1 MNILNLCEAI
11 SNNSS
16 LLKGHFARSNKN
28 DHSFIE
34 QFQDGIT
41 RSLQE
46 MDSKYSWKTEH
57 RFDGSIKDSVDIF
70 GSKRGDKD
78 WIIEIDATRADQ
90 VAKKFVSRLALG
102 GLSHSI
108 VYVAVLYKSTQE
120 DPSQSKKFLYYQN
133 LIAKKISK
141 ESEVLGIYVD
151 CHGDIELWN
160 FDFKH
165 NPINFEVNQKNVV
178 GMTRCCEYVVTEFIK
193 THKSITFAKLS
204 EIFGKFVSDN
214 VGGSRY
220 NKTNQILNGKV
231 VHTYTQFRGIGKGSN
246 WDEFVNL
253 CKKIKVS
260 INEKRCLYSD
270 GLLNWKI

>member
-11 SNNSS
+11 SNNTS
-16 LLKGHFARSNKN
+16 LLKGHFVRSNKN

-41 RSLQE
+41 KSLQE
-46 MDSKYSWKTEH
+46 IESSYSWKTEH
-57 RFDGSIKDSVDIF
+57 KFDGTIKDSVDIY
-70 GSKRGDKD
+70 GSMKGDKD

-102 GLSHSI
+102 GLSRPI

-141 ESEVLGIYVD
+141 DIEVYGLYID
-151 CHGDIELWN
+151 SQCNIELWD

-165 NPINFEVNQKNVV
+165 NPINFDVNKKNII
-178 GMTRCCEYVVTEFIK
+178 GMTKCCEYIVTEFVK
-193 THKSITFAKLS
+193 ANKSITFTKLS
-204 EIFGKFVSDN
+204 EIFGKFVSNN
-214 VGGSRY
+214 VRGSRY
-220 NKTNQILNGKV
+220 HKTNQTLGDTII
-231 VHTYTQFRGIGKGSN
+231 HTYTQFRGIGKGSN
-246 WDEFVNL
+246 WDEFVLL
-253 CKKIKVS
+253 CKKLKIT
-260 INEKRCLYSD
+260 INEKRNLYSE
-270 GLLNWKI
+270 GSLNWKM